1 MVDLRMRVLGRMSRA
16 VSGVSKEWHI
26 GPVPGLGLRRDKD
39 GHLVLPL
46 AVAHRGK
53 HLALAPLELTVA
65 EAEQLHAALCYA
77 LGGEPA
83 PEDAPECRKPVR
95 YPGGRQRY

>member
-1 MVDLRMRVLGRMSRA
+1 MSQ
-16 VSGVSKEWHI
+16 VSGGWEV
-26 GPVPGLGLRRDKD
+26 GPVPGRGLRRERD
-39 GHLVLPL
+39 GYLALPL
-46 AVAHRGK
+46 QVVRSGQHVA
-53 HLALAPLELTVA
+53 LTSLVLTVA

-77 LGGEPA
+77 LGAEPA

>member
-1 MVDLRMRVLGRMSRA
+1 MSRPRT
-16 VSGVSKEWHI
+16 GGPEEWDV
-26 GPVPGLGLRRDKD
+26 GPVPGRGLRRERE

-46 AVAHRGK
+46 QIVRSGQHI
-53 HLALAPLELTVA
+53 ALASLVLTTV

-77 LGGEPA
+77 LGNQPA
-83 PEDAPECRKPVR
+83 PAGVPECREPIH

>member
-1 MVDLRMRVLGRMSRA
+1 MSRA
-16 VSGVSKEWHI
+16 SEGWQV
-26 GPVPGLGLRRDKD
+26 GPAPGRGLRPGKD
-39 GHLVLPL
+39 GLFELPLQVLRPGRASLASLVL
-46 AVAHRGK
+46 
-53 HLALAPLELTVA
+53 TVV

-95 YPGGRQRY
+95 YPGGRQMY

>member
-1 MVDLRMRVLGRMSRA
+1 MADLRMRAGGRMSRTL
-16 VSGVSKEWHI
+16 SEVSKEWHI
-26 GPVPGLGLRRDKD
+26 GPVPGLGLRRDTD

-46 AVAHRGK
+46 AVARYGK
-53 HLALAPLELTVA
+53 HLALAPLALTVV

-95 YPGGRQRY
+95 YAGGRQRY